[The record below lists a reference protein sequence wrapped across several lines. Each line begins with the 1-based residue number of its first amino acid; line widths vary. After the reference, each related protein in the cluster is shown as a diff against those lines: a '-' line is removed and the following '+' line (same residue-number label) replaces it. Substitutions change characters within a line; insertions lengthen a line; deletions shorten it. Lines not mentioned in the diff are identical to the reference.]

1 VEDPGTYRP
10 LVVGLVLVGVLI
22 VAVAI
27 LSLYGSQ
34 SNEAQTAQQT
44 ANAEQPAQTASAP
57 AAQEQPADQA
67 PDTEE
72 VKKVEATQR
81 RFRSLPDPQPPV
93 ALNKIEG
100 IWWAEDDTA
109 RNKVFAFV
117 EQLNLSA
124 SPYKAELSTS
134 DGTKFTVECTSEF
147 PVMSSSV
154 TDPDY
159 HEGRCGTLPL
169 FTWIRVA
176 MSGVITDPEAESWGL
191 TYRESDDNPLQSNF
205 RVTAICYPS
214 GTCTTIEEAG
224 TRAWEKMREKARRG
238 DN

>member
-1 VEDPGTYRP
+1 
-10 LVVGLVLVGVLI
+10 VVGLVLVGVLI

-154 TDPDY
+154 TDPSL
-159 HEGRCGTLPL
+159 HG
-169 FTWIRVA
+169 FA
-176 MSGVITDPEAESWGL
+176 
-191 TYRESDDNPLQSNF
+191 
-205 RVTAICYPS
+205 
-214 GTCTTIEEAG
+214 
-224 TRAWEKMREKARRG
+224 
-238 DN
+238 